1 MVEEGTAE
9 AEDPTAVEAVAS
21 TVAGVAE
28 DISRAARAVAYHLG
42 GRPWAAAQLRD
53 LVADAAGLRAVHRAR
68 PRLIAAPL
76 SAVAVRSQG
85 PLQAH
90 VPAQALWRA
99 ALDQARRPA
108 IPPPPMASGTPL
120 LE

>member
-1 MVEEGTAE
+1 MAAG
-9 AEDPTAVEAVAS
+9 DPLAVEAVAS
-21 TVAGVAE
+21 TAAVVPE
-28 DISRAARAVAYHLG
+28 DISQAACAVADHLG
-42 GRPWAAAQLRD
+42 GRPWATARLRA
-53 LVADAAGLRAVHRAR
+53 LVADPAGLWAVHRAR

-76 SAVAVRSQG
+76 SAAAVRSQG

-90 VPAQALWRA
+90 VPAQALRRA
-99 ALDQARRPA
+99 ALEHARRPA